1 MIISPGN
8 TAFCKNRMLLLL
20 TFLKNLSMST
30 KQILVGETKYYTT
43 EHLEDQGVDGRVL
56 LQ

>member
-1 MIISPGN
+1 MIISPGK
-8 TAFCKNRMLLLL
+8 TVFCKNRVLLLL
-20 TFLKNLSMST
+20 TFLQNLSMPT
-30 KQILVGETKYYTT
+30 KQILVGETKYFTT